1 MKLISPDWWRA
12 PLRHGASRQWH
23 ALADALRRGKRLD
36 DLQLRDE
43 ASLLGQDIAAFLQ
56 LSDPRAQRARAALGS
71 MVMPAG
77 TDWRW
82 RPPMLCGPI
91 SPAAI
96 VGPENGRHLGG
107 EVALWHDC
115 AQHALLLRQVQNRR
129 ATDLAAFGLRLEV
142 MGCTGNYMSL
152 SVEMP
157 SEATEGLG
165 RDHILRLET
174 VLQAERP
181 ITVYGRLNLSQGP
194 NTAQI
199 LRRLGHPIDTE
210 PAHRVVEFD
219 LAYADLALRPVERV
233 WLDLIFEAPR
243 MNAMDL
249 TDIVLSR
256 HPRAQI

>member
-23 ALADALRRGKRLD
+23 SLAEAMRRGKRLD
-36 DLQLRDE
+36 DPQLRDE
-43 ASLLGQDIAAFLQ
+43 ASLLEQDVAAFLQ

-71 MVMPAG
+71 MAMPAG

-96 VGPENGRHLGG
+96 VAPRSGRRLGG

-115 AQHALLLRQVQNRR
+115 GQRALMLRQVQNRR

-142 MGCTGNYMSL
+142 MGFTGDYMSL
-152 SVEMP
+152 SLDLPPEV
-157 SEATEGLG
+157 TQGLTA
-165 RDHILRLET
+165 DHILRLEA
-174 VLQAERP
+174 VLRAERP
-181 ITVYGRLNLSQGP
+181 ITVYGRVNLSQGP
-194 NTAQI
+194 NTARH
-199 LRRLGHPIDTE
+199 LRQLGHPIDAS

-219 LAYADLALRPVERV
+219 LAYADLAPRPVDKV

-243 MNAMDL
+243 MNAVTL